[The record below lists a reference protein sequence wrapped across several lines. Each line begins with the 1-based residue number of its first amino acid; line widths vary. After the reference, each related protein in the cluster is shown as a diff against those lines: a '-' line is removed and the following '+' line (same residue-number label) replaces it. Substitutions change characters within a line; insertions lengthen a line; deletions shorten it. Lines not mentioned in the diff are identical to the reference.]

1 MQTIERSSRRGNHRR
16 NSKAPTRLRLAL
28 ASVLAGAAALSTACV
43 SYGPSLAEQSRDHFD
58 TRPTRVEPM
67 RVGRVVGA
75 GESARRRSSA
85 TSAARPTRAA
95 LEASAPAQ
103 PAGIVAA
110 GALRHVQLLDI
121 EPHSRAS
128 RGLVRFATSEH
139 RGVGS
144 SRIRVHEMPMRS
156 GVSAETA
163 VPLEETAASLD
174 LPFGLFA
181 GSTWRERLPWRVLEL
196 DDELFVV
203 AHDQVGRRLKL
214 MKLETGTS
222 LYTLEDCR
230 GLEDARI
237 RDDGIELLVR
247 TGRGVRAVVLNST
260 GAVRNVHDI
269 PTPSADDSVATFV
282 RSDTGEPAPLE
293 VVVAGWRAGYLV
305 GVRFDLV
312 SNESRSYVLEF
323 DDPEPTRLRVAAWA
337 SGTLRRIAVGMPGAV
352 DTDGRVLLY
361 ADDDDQGPK
370 LLHDL
375 HPNGSTFAETQREEF
390 SHWQHEYGQD
400 VRFVPDMDGDALP
413 ELAIGAPGGVLSWH
427 VDLIAH
433 GNGKSLRH
441 CATNEALYR
450 IGTNLSLDESG
461 RYMFTGGG
469 YVGWPESLESDAHAV
484 LFDLQRDPGIVAT
497 FRVNG
502 PAPQSTP

>member
-1 MQTIERSSRRGNHRR
+1 M
-16 NSKAPTRLRLAL
+16 KAPTRLRLA
-28 ASVLAGAAALSTACV
+28 VTCTLAGVAAVSTSCV
-43 SYGPSLAEQSRDHFD
+43 SFGPSLAEQSRDHFD
-58 TRPTRVEPM
+58 TRPTRVQPL
-67 RVGRVVGA
+67 RVGRVVGSTGTTRGNTSTPA
-75 GESARRRSSA
+75 SPRRV
-85 TSAARPTRAA
+85 AAREAA
-95 LEASAPAQ
+95 APAK

-110 GALRHVQLLDI
+110 GALRHVQLLEI

-139 RGVGS
+139 RGIGA

-163 VPLEETAASLD
+163 VPLEETASTLD
-174 LPFGLFA
+174 LPFGLFS
-181 GSTWRERLPWRVLEL
+181 GSTWRVRPPWRVLEL

-214 MKLETGTS
+214 IKLETGTTV
-222 LYTLEDCR
+222 YTLEDCR

-237 RDDGIELLVR
+237 RDDGIDLLVR
-247 TGRGVRAVVLNST
+247 TGRGVRAVALNST
-260 GAVRNVHDI
+260 GAVRNVHDV

-282 RSDTGEPAPLE
+282 SSDPGEPAPLE
-293 VVVAGWRAGYLV
+293 IVVAGWRAGYLV

-312 SNESRSYVLEF
+312 TNESRSYVLEF
-323 DDPEPTRLRVAAWA
+323 EEPEPTSLRVAAWG
-337 SGTLRRIAVGMPGAV
+337 SGTLRRVAIGMPGAV

-361 ADDDDQGPK
+361 SDDGDAGPK

-375 HPNGSTFAETQREEF
+375 HPNGSSFSETQREEF

-400 VRFVPDMDGDALP
+400 VRFIPDMDGDSLP

-427 VDLIAH
+427 VDLVAH
-433 GNGKSLRH
+433 GTGKSLRH

-484 LFDLQRDPGIVAT
+484 LFDLQRDPGIAAT

-502 PAPQSTP
+502 PAPTTTP